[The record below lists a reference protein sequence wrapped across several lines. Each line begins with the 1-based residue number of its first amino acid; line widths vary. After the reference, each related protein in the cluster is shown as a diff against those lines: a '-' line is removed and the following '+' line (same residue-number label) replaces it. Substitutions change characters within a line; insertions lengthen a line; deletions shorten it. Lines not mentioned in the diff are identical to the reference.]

1 MSRQSK
7 QNLFAEWDV
16 KQEKLKQEAEEE
28 EKRSWKMDSDLSSAT
43 LTITPVEREDGS
55 VIYRMR
61 DAVEIRPYPN
71 PLSFGGSWGGG
82 TAQSLEEAKEKE
94 KLFLETL
101 STWDII
107 NDGFL
112 KDHGMT
118 RIEVIWEEKET
129 RLEHVNN
136 RIAEHEDAQ
145 PLLLI

>member
-1 MSRQSK
+1 MYLRK
-7 QNLFAEWDV
+7 QPGMFADWDV

-101 STWDII
+101 STWGII
-107 NDGFL
+107 DVGFL
-112 KDHGMT
+112 KDQGMT
-118 RIEVIWEEKET
+118 RIEVIWEKKET
-129 RLEHVNN
+129 QLERRNFQ
-136 RIAEHEDAQ
+136 RGDREGAQ